1 MKQRKKARSL
11 FLPRS
16 CISTLT
22 GSHGIA
28 KHRERYG
35 AAAPESLVAPKAT
48 TYNTTAGAKVPR
60 RWLPHRSKHC
70 ATAAQVSW
78 WAFFFRH
85 SGAYDYKPLLSRWFA
100 P

>member
-35 AAAPESLVAPKAT
+35 AAAPESLVAAKAT

-60 RWLPHRSKHC
+60 RWLPTARCVAQKRRVCRGGLRSF
-70 ATAAQVSW
+70 AL
-78 WAFFFRH
+78 
-85 SGAYDYKPLLSRWFA
+85 GAYGHEHC
-100 P
+100 